1 MYYFTEEHYRLW
13 FRVGTQGSFPHPY
26 SSARRRVPLLFI
38 CLFLVLS
45 ALFPCLWDRMSLYI
59 PGWPAACQPFCFR
72 GDGITGVHCR
82 APLPFFCGLRWRG
95 RARCTPAWPSCLY
108 LPNARYR
115 SGPPFLTKRALLGSS
130 VEESE
135 QYTNSHCSRFLPPPC
150 GDHNWSWRC
159 FLYSGGGRL
168 FHIFFLFFFFS
179 WYPV

>member
-1 MYYFTEEHYRLW
+1 MYYSTEEHYRRW

-26 SSARRRVPLLFI
+26 SSARRRVTLLFI
-38 CLFLVLS
+38 CLFHLLS

-82 APLPFFCGLRWRG
+82 A
-95 RARCTPAWPSCLY
+95 RCTPAWTSCLD

-135 QYTNSHCSRFLPPPC
+135 QYTNSHCSPFLLPPR

-168 FHIFFLFFFFS
+168 FHIFFFSFFFFFLMS
-179 WYPV
+179 CIIWYTGD